1 MNNVNAG
8 PDNAEVARGIG
19 SDMAWGATFGAV
31 SGGPVGAMVGAGC
44 AAVQNVVQ
52 GAVKHGP
59 VAVTMPTV
67 PMGPTPFMSG
77 APPTING
84 MSIDEFLKKHKA
96 LN

>member
-1 MNNVNAG
+1 
-8 PDNAEVARGIG
+8 
-19 SDMAWGATFGAV
+19 
-31 SGGPVGAMVGAGC
+31 MVGAGC

-67 PMGPTPFMSG
+67 PMGPTPFMPG

-84 MSIDEFLKKHKA
+84 MSIDEFLKKYKA
-96 LN
+96 LNYVFTNGLIADTQSGKSFVGDFLLLLYPMPSC